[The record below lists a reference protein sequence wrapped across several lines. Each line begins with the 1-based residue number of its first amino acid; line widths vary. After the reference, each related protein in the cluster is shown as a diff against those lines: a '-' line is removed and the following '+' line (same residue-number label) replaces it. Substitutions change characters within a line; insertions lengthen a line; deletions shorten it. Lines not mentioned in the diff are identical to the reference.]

1 MKSRY
6 LILAGLS
13 LLLLSN
19 PGSADRKRITLAPQ
33 PGEYSEADIEKE
45 IVFGREM
52 AAIILANRKASTDMA
67 LNRYV
72 NLVGQTI
79 VRQANRPELFF
90 HFAVIQSPEINA
102 YAMPGGYIF
111 VTTSALK
118 LMQNEAELA
127 GVLAHEIAHVT
138 ERHIVEALKIRADD
152 DSMIA
157 VVGKIVGSRAETA
170 NVLFYQ
176 AIDHAFDILYSKGLA
191 VDDEY
196 NADRQGLYLTAFAGY
211 DASAY
216 YRFLERISTVVAEN
230 SGELSSTHP
239 AFAERIS
246 RLKTL
251 IENDGLEGQ
260 GNTKNEKRFAQFMP
274 AGD

>member
-1 MKSRY
+1 MNSKH
-6 LILAGLS
+6 LILAGLC
-13 LLLLSN
+13 LLLLSS

-33 PGEYSEADIEKE
+33 AGEFSEADIEKE

-52 AAIILANRKASTDMA
+52 AAIILANRKSITDEA

-79 VRQANRPELFF
+79 VRQANRPELSF
-90 HFAVIQSPEINA
+90 HFAVIDSPEINA

-111 VTTSALK
+111 ITTSALK
-118 LMQNEAELA
+118 MMQNEAELA

-157 VVGKIVGSRAETA
+157 VIGKVVGSRAETA

-176 AIDHAFDILYSKGLA
+176 AIDHAFDLLYSKGLA
-191 VDDEY
+191 VEDEY
-196 NADRQGLYLTAFAGY
+196 KADQQGLYLTAFAGY

-216 YRFLERISTVVAEN
+216 YRFLERIGTTVEKN
-230 SGELSSTHP
+230 RGELSNTHP
-239 AFAERIS
+239 PFAERIS
-246 RLKTL
+246 RLKTI
-251 IENDGLEGQ
+251 IENEGLEGLE
-260 GNTKNEKRFAQFMP
+260 NPKNEKRFAQFMP
-274 AGD
+274 TGG

>member
-1 MKSRY
+1 MKSKY
-6 LILAGLS
+6 LILAGLY
-13 LLLLSN
+13 LLLLSS

-33 PGEYSEADIEKE
+33 PGEFSEADIEKE

-52 AAIILANRKASTDMA
+52 AAIILANRKSITDEA

-79 VRQANRPELFF
+79 ARQANRPELFF
-90 HFAVIQSPEINA
+90 HFAVIDSPEINA

-118 LMQNEAELA
+118 MMQNEAELA
-127 GVLAHEIAHVT
+127 GVLAHEIAHIT

-157 VVGKIVGSRAETA
+157 VVSKVVGSRAETA

-176 AIDHAFDILYSKGLA
+176 AIDHAFDLLYSKGLA
-191 VDDEY
+191 VEDEY
-196 NADRQGLYLTAFAGY
+196 KADQQGLYLTAFAGY

-216 YRFLERISTVVAEN
+216 HRFLERIGTTVEKN
-230 SGELSSTHP
+230 RGELSNTHP
-239 AFAERIS
+239 PFAERIS
-246 RLKTL
+246 RLKTI
-251 IENDGLEGQ
+251 IENEGLEGLE
-260 GNTKNEKRFAQFMP
+260 NPKNEKRFAQFMP
-274 AGD
+274 TGG